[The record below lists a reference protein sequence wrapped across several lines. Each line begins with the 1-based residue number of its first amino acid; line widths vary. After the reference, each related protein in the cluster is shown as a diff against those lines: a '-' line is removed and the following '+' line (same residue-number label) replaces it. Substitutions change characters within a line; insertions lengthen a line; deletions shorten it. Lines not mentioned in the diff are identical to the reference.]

1 MGLALRVMLNTPA
14 KHGPLFKI
22 KNKKIKYLSKTLTT
36 PAFPFFFHFFF
47 FLNYLPLHPLPKI
60 FPAFSLHSNKRI
72 TENIEKRKDTIEE
85 RK

>member
-47 FLNYLPLHPLPKI
+47 FKI
-60 FPAFSLHSNKRI
+60 VFLFHSNKRI
-72 TENIEKRKDTIEE
+72 TENREEEGHDRGKKIKKRK
-85 RK
+85 

>member
-36 PAFPFFFHFFF
+36 PAFPFFFYFLFFKIV
-47 FLNYLPLHPLPKI
+47 FL
-60 FPAFSLHSNKRI
+60 FHSNKRI